1 MLPIPEDVPPAGR
14 VPGRTSEFGR
24 KSNHRPVCEHSFV
37 KSQHL
42 AVKAGGIKKSNSYLA
57 ARPNHRPATGVG
69 VPKRPGGGGA
79 ANTRGPVLGPFNGR
93 RRPKATNPPPIR

>member
-57 ARPNHRPATGVG
+57 A
-69 VPKRPGGGGA
+69 
-79 ANTRGPVLGPFNGR
+79 
-93 RRPKATNPPPIR
+93 